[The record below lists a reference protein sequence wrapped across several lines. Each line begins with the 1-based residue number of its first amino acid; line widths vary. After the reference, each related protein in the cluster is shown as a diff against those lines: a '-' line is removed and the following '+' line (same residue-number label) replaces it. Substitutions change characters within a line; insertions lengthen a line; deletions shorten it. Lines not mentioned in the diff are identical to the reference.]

1 MPRLFFGI
9 WPDDNA
15 AEELAAQAA
24 HLARKLGGKAV
35 PREKIHLTLAFLG
48 KVADDRVAEAM
59 LVRARM
65 PAIPLST
72 DFVGSFRGARVAWA
86 GIEPAPEPLETLYHL
101 LSAELAE
108 RGFALEDRRFVP
120 HLTLVRKIERLQ
132 PRSPIEPIR
141 WTARAV
147 QLMRSE
153 LGTGRYARLG
163 GWRLR

>member
-1 MPRLFFGI
+1 MARLFFGI
-9 WPDDNA
+9 WPDDA
-15 AEELAAQAA
+15 AIERLSAQAA
-24 HLARKLGGKAV
+24 VLAKALGGRAV
-35 PREKIHLTLAFLG
+35 PPEKIHLTLAFLG
-48 KVADDRVAEAM
+48 KVPDERVAEAM

-65 PAIPLST
+65 AAFPLSV

-86 GIEPAPEPLETLYHL
+86 GIEPAPEPLGTLYHL
-101 LSAELAE
+101 LAAELAE
-108 RGFALEDRRFVP
+108 RGFTLEDRRFVP

-147 QLMRSE
+147 KLMRSD
-153 LGTGRYARLG
+153 LGTGRYSRLG

>member
-15 AEELAAQAA
+15 AAALEGEAQ
-24 HLARKLGGKAV
+24 HLARKLGGQPV

-48 KVADDRVAEAM
+48 KVPDERVAEAM

-65 PAIPLST
+65 RSFPLSV
-72 DFVGSFRGARVAWA
+72 DFVGSFRGARVAW
-86 GIEPAPEPLETLYHL
+86 GGVEPAPEPLEALYHL
-101 LSAELAE
+101 LAAELSE
-108 RGFALEDRRFVP
+108 RAFPVEERRFVP

-147 QLMRSE
+147 QLMRSD
-153 LGTGRYARLG
+153 LGTGRYSRLG